1 MGKINYVRSLLK
13 EYGAVGLVI
22 KFIEKRENPIDRA
35 YRRNYEDCRLREED
49 ITEQRKQSERF
60 PFRPLVSIVVPT
72 YCTGE
77 SVLREMIESVLEQTY
92 DNWEL
97 ILADGSDGLAS
108 DAPSDGSD
116 ILASGAP
123 SDGGDILASGEAS
136 DGGDAGLE
144 GVPRI
149 QAIAESYG
157 CDRICYHRLER
168 NLGISANTNEGLRH
182 AKGDYIALLDH
193 DDLLAPNALYEMVK
207 CVNHH
212 REQSVL
218 PLMLYSDEDK
228 ITEDSSLHF
237 EPHFKPDYNE
247 ELLNQYNYICHF
259 LMVHKSVLVQVG
271 MLDSAYDGAQ
281 DYDFVLRCTEALA
294 QNRIAHVD
302 KIVYHWRVSASS
314 TAGYSGNKDYARI
327 AQQKAVDAHQAR
339 MGVNSYSGES
349 NYIICQGSD
358 IQPLDLEWDREL
370 ASLFPGHKYPVGMVC
385 GRLVRGRGFWT
396 GRVVSCGYRICG
408 DGDVKANFAGVRGFK
423 KGYFQRA
430 FVPQNV
436 SAGSLDFCVI
446 DRTAFERVGGY
457 DESLPAPYRDMDFAF
472 RLREAGYAVLLNPQ
486 VSAVCSG
493 RYAPGENKEAA
504 SILRERWPG
513 YIAEGDAFFHENI
526 CCDGYV

>member
-13 EYGAVGLVI
+13 KYGAVGLVI
-22 KFIEKRENPIDRA
+22 KFIERRENPINRA
-35 YRRNYEDCRLREED
+35 YRKNYEDCRLRGED
-49 ITEQRKQSERF
+49 FAEQRAQSERF

-77 SVLREMIESVLEQTY
+77 TVLREMMESVLGQTY

-97 ILADGSDGLAS
+97 ILADGSDAN
-108 DAPSDGSD
+108 SDG
-116 ILASGAP
+116 I
-123 SDGGDILASGEAS
+123 
-136 DGGDAGLE
+136 
-144 GVPRI
+144 PRI
-149 QAIAESYG
+149 QTIAESYH
-157 CDRICYHRLER
+157 CDRIHYHKLEG
-168 NLGISANTNEGLRH
+168 NLGISANTNEGFRH
-182 AKGDYIALLDH
+182 AKGEYIALLDH
-193 DDLLAPNALYEMVK
+193 DDLLAPNALYEMVN
-207 CVNHH
+207 CVNLR
-212 REQSVL
+212 REQGEI
-218 PLMLYSDEDK
+218 PLMIYSDEDK
-228 ITEDSSLHF
+228 ITEDGSLHF

-271 MLDSAYDGAQ
+271 MLDPAYDGAQ
-281 DYDFVLRCTEALA
+281 DYDFVLRCSEALA
-294 QNRIAHVD
+294 QERIAHVK

-327 AQQKAVDAHQAR
+327 AQQRAVDAHKAR
-339 MGVNSYSGES
+339 IGVNPYSGES

-370 ASLFPGHKYPVGMVC
+370 ASLFLGHKYPVGMVC
-385 GRLVRGRGFWT
+385 GRLVHGKGFWT
-396 GRVVSCGYRICG
+396 GRVVSCGYRIG
-408 DGDVKANFAGVRGFK
+408 RDGDVEANFAGVRGFK

-446 DRTAFERVGGY
+446 DRVAFERVGGY

-472 RLREAGYAVLLNPQ
+472 RLREAGYSVLLNPQ
-486 VSAVCSG
+486 VSAVCSKKYVP
-493 RYAPGENKEAA
+493 RKDSEAA
-504 SILRERWPG
+504 LILRERWPR